1 MKQVRMGVIAV
12 LAMIGLFLLA
22 SESSECVN
30 WFAAMF
36 WQSLAGFGCW
46 SGCALLY
53 KRWDSRGLLP

>member
-12 LAMIGLFLLA
+12 LAMIGLVLLA

-30 WFAAMF
+30 WFAVMF
-36 WQSLAGFGCW
+36 WKSLAGFGCW
-46 SGCALLY
+46 GVCALLY